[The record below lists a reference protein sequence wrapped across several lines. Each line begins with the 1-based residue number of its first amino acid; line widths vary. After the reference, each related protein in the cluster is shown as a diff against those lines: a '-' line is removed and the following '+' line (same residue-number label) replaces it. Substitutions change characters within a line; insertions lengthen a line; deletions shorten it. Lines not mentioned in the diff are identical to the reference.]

1 MRTTIELS
9 NEKRAKLL
17 AIAARRGLR
26 GYSQLINEAL
36 DFYLALEE
44 KKMAGELEEVL
55 LLAGV
60 LTEAEAAEM
69 ERKIEE
75 VWRRWQS

>member
-26 GYSQLINEAL
+26 GYSQLIDEAL
-36 DFYLALEE
+36 DLYLAREE
-44 KKMAGELEEVL
+44 KKSARELKKL
-55 LLAGV
+55 LSLAGT
-60 LTEAEAAEM
+60 LSEAEATEM
-69 ERKIEE
+69 EKRIREAWHK
-75 VWRRWQS
+75 WQL